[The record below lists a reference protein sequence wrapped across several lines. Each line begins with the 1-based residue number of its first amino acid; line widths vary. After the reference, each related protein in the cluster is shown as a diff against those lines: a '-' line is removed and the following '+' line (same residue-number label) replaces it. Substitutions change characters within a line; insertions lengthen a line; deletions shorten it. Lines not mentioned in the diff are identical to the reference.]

1 VTFIKVENDWKT
13 NMTPLSF
20 VCILSIFCLSSNLKN
35 NVKDLKM
42 EVMNM
47 GGVSADQL
55 RLIID
60 KIERLEEEKVQLGEH
75 INDVYSEAKAEGFDV
90 KTIRTVVRMRK
101 MKPEEMNEQEE
112 MLEIYL
118 SALGMRR
125 SEQKEAS

>member
-1 VTFIKVENDWKT
+1 
-13 NMTPLSF
+13 
-20 VCILSIFCLSSNLKN
+20 
-35 NVKDLKM
+35 M

-75 INDVYSEAKAEGFDV
+75 IKDVYSEAKAEGFDV

-101 MKPEEMNEQEE
+101 MKPEDMNEQEE

-118 SALGMRR
+118 SALGMRH
-125 SEQKEAS
+125 SEVKQEAS